1 MSTTREDW
9 LDEPAPDRPRRTPF
23 VFMRNNRIG
32 AATLHRHFWYS
43 DPALSEYS
51 SDEQRIANLSKDF
64 RRISPEASAPGK
76 CCNGSGVI
84 LEVGQV
90 DDGVALDVSSGLHY
104 SRSTERHSQISLK
117 CQAAYGWMLITIA
130 KRVDRRDR
138 EPRTCGRRGGR
149 TDRHSG
155 DENPRHS

>member
-1 MSTTREDW
+1 
-9 LDEPAPDRPRRTPF
+9 
-23 VFMRNNRIG
+23 VRNNRIG

-64 RRISPEASAPGK
+64 RRVSPEASAPCK
-76 CCNGSGVI
+76 CCNGSRVI

-90 DDGVALDVSSGLHY
+90 DDGVALDVSSRLHH

-117 CQAAYGWMLITIA
+117 RQAAYGWMLIAIA

-138 EPRTCGRRGGR
+138 EPGTCGRRGGR